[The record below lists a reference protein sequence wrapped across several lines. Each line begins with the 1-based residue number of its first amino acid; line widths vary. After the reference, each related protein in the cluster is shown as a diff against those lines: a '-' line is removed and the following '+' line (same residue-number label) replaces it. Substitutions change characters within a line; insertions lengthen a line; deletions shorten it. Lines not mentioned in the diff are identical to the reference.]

1 MHDPLLAFAVK
12 LPLALAVFVVIA
24 YAGTASKRIA
34 GVLFTFPIL
43 NGIAIIASDQ
53 PIVVA
58 DAIYPLVIFNCVL
71 FAALI
76 SFPDALPPVGQLPR
90 WGKLFVR
97 IAVWAAAWLA

>member
-1 MHDPLLAFAVK
+1 MPATILVEIRAAVHRSAMLDPLLAFAIK

-24 YAGTASKRIA
+24 YAGTASKHIA

-76 SFPDALPPVGQLPR
+76 SFPNLLPPVR
-90 WGKLFVR
+90 
-97 IAVWAAAWLA
+97 